1 MQELIFEANLET
13 ISNQQMKNRSD
24 YRTENFERGKPGLAK
39 ISRVESRE
47 RRQFLSL
54 ILFKTAKIY
63 FLNIQL
69 TAYTSNK
76 LKSQYIIYRVLNFSI
91 RKVSKYAKS

>member
-1 MQELIFEANLET
+1 MQELILEANLET

-39 ISRVESRE
+39 IFRVEFRE

-54 ILFKTAKIY
+54 ILFKMAKIY
-63 FLNIQL
+63 FLNIQI
-69 TAYTSNK
+69 TSYTSNK
-76 LKSQYIIYRVLNFSI
+76 LKFLYLNISYIEF
-91 RKVSKYAKS
+91 